1 MLDGE
6 ELEKYLFVTIMSKKK
21 KNTNMFHNFTLDD

>member
-6 ELEKYLFVTIMSKKK
+6 DLEKYLFVTIMNEKILI
-21 KNTNMFHNFTLDD
+21 FHNFNLDD

>member
-6 ELEKYLFVTIMSKKK
+6 KPEKYLFVTIMNKK
-21 KNTNMFHNFTLDD
+21 KNTNMFHNLL

>member
-6 ELEKYLFVTIMSKKK
+6 DLEKYLFVTIMNEKILI
-21 KNTNMFHNFTLDD
+21 FYNFNLDD